1 MCAQLCPI
9 LCDPMDGGLQASLSM
24 GLSRHEYWSRL
35 PFPPAG
41 DLPEPG
47 IKALSPESPALA
59 CRFFTPEPPGKSRSH
74 HSTLFT
80 KSFFSLR
87 IILLKFIH
95 VIGVVYFFLLLNS
108 ILLYEYKC
116 IMIIHTPID
125 GYLDYF

>member
-9 LCDPMDGGLQASLSM
+9 LCDPMDRGLQAPLSM

-41 DLPEPG
+41 DLSEPG
-47 IKALSPESPALA
+47 IKALYPESPALA
-59 CRFFTPEPPGKSRSH
+59 CRFFSI
-74 HSTLFT
+74 LCT

-95 VIGVVYFFLLLNS
+95 VIGVAYFFLLLNS